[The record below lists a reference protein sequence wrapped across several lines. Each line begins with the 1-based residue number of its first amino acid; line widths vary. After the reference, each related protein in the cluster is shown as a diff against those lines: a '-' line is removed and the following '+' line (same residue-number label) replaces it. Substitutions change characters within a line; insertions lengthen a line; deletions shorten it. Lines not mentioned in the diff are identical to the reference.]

1 MDNSERPEDMFIND
15 PAQAEAMKR
24 SSPYV
29 AMFEDYM
36 KKGDGVY
43 KDIPTV
49 GQVPEMSGVG
59 QLGGVPEVPTMFK
72 RMEKSRE
79 VKHWEQKLKKEAMQD
94 ELSRMDQSQLLNM
107 LTNIEKAID
116 NKSTK
121 RVNMKKQKAMIKSFS
136 PDLRKA
142 LLHKGMSV
150 QDVEHIE
157 KEFKTNLPPEAID
170 IMNSYVDT
178 AVRKGWGGAAVGGL
192 LGAGGGPLGI
202 ALGAYIGH
210 KLGEAVGRGQIS
222 SKQAKVA
229 KETMLQRSQN
239 ELTSQKIVDK
249 ALQQYLHGT
258 AAAGGPAAPPSVSQQ
273 ILGRVLDRFLPPKT
287 PAAPAASAGPT
298 ASTSGTTSGG
308 TGSTADTGT
317 GSTTRTGVPPTPNT
331 GANAGAPPS
340 SNTGTNAP
348 PPNTNTG
355 AGSSGAARWQANV
368 NAGLK
373 RQQAAQKAAQTR
385 AAKPKLPKQP
395 QQQQAAQQQASQQQQ
410 QQASQQQQQASQQ
423 QQSPKRQQTT
433 KKVRKRSVQQQLRDM
448 YEAQKSPK
456 DMIAFARKN
465 KITPEELK
473 SFFQQWYEEEKAAEE
488 ATKKMMKGEVSP
500 MKPQSPI
507 ELKKAIFSVN
517 KAIEMIK
524 KEAPWTKEDPSMS
537 PHQEQSGGGEEK
549 DIKWLSHALEGGG
562 LDSLSKHPVVGE
574 NIGNAADKVGSKFLD
589 KIQSMG
595 KEGSFDHADPK
606 AIGLAI
612 LESIDGMANDSG
624 DEKIGKAWTGAMA
637 SLIDKYGKKV
647 VADVAQGLA
656 QEGAGQFRK
665 AVAEPIGPSH
675 YPAKNKKTA
684 KTDFGG
690 QSEVYGDGTN
700 MDTESLT
707 ENSKLLETE

>member
-1 MDNSERPEDMFIND
+1 MDNNERPEDMFIND
-15 PAQAEAMKR
+15 PAQAEAMKL

-29 AMFEDYM
+29 AMFDDYM
-36 KKGDGVY
+36 KKGEGFY
-43 KDIPTV
+43 KDIPQV
-49 GQVPEMSGVG
+49 GQVPEVPGLGGV
-59 QLGGVPEVPTMFK
+59 GGVPEIPNMFK

-79 VKHWEQKLKKEAMQD
+79 VKHWEQKIRKQGLYN
-94 ELSRMDQSQLLNM
+94 ELSHMNASQLDGMINR
-107 LTNIEKAID
+107 IEKAIE

-121 RVNMKKQKAMIKSFS
+121 RVTMKKQKAMIKSFS

-142 LLHKGMSV
+142 LLRKGMSID
-150 QDVEHIE
+150 DVRHVEN
-157 KEFKTNLPPEAID
+157 EFKTNLPPEAIN

-202 ALGAYIGH
+202 AIGAYIGH

-229 KETMLQRSQN
+229 KEAMLQRSQN
-239 ELTSQKIVDK
+239 ELTSQKIIDK
-249 ALQQYLHGT
+249 ALQQYLNGT

-273 ILGRVLDRFLPPKT
+273 ILGRVMDRFLPPKT
-287 PAAPAASAGPT
+287 ATPSAGAGPT
-298 ASTSGTTSGG
+298 ASTSGTTSGAG
-308 TGSTADTGT
+308 SAAGASSNTSTGAPP
-317 GSTTRTGVPPTPNT
+317 PPTA
-331 GANAGAPPS
+331 GAGAGAPSPS
-340 SNTGTNAP
+340 AS
-348 PPNTNTG
+348 TG
-355 AGSSGAARWQANV
+355 APQTGASAGAARWQANV
-368 NAGLK
+368 QAGLK
-373 RQQAAQKAAQTR
+373 RQAAAHKAAQTK
-385 AAKPKLPKQP
+385 ANKPKQSTQQP
-395 QQQQAAQQQASQQQQ
+395 SQQPVDGG
-410 QQASQQQQQASQQ
+410 APPG
-423 QQSPKRQQTT
+423 PKPVLGGRKQ
-433 KKVRKRSVQQQLRDM
+433 KKVETPPIEPEVTQSEKDASKKGRIPRKPKKPMDAMS
-448 YEAQKSPK
+448 EAS
-456 DMIAFARKN
+456 ARLAAGEDEDTIMKWMLDNNMTDDQIGQVMEERN
-465 KITPEELK
+465 K
-473 SFFQQWYEEEKAAEE
+473 QAMG
-488 ATKKMMKGEVSP
+488 KMMKGEVNP

-507 ELKKAIFSVN
+507 ELKKAIYSVN
-517 KAIEMIK
+517 RAIEMIK

-537 PHQEQSGGGEEK
+537 PAQEQSGGGEEK

-574 NIGNAADKVGSKFLD
+574 NIGNAADKVGSKFLE

-612 LESIDGMANDSG
+612 LESIDGMANDAG

-656 QEGAGQFRK
+656 QEGGQGQFRK
-665 AVAEPIGPSH
+665 AVAEPIGPTH

-690 QSEVYGDGTN
+690 QSEVYGDGAN

-707 ENSKLLETE
+707 ENSKMLETE

>member
-1 MDNSERPEDMFIND
+1 MDNSERPEDMFIDD
-15 PAQAEAMKR
+15 PAQVEAIKR

-29 AMFEDYM
+29 AMFDDYM
-36 KKGDGVY
+36 KKGNEVY

-49 GQVPEMSGVG
+49 GQIPEMPGVG

-94 ELSRMDQSQLLNM
+94 KLSRMDQSQLLNM

-150 QDVEHIE
+150 QDVQHIE

-178 AVRKGWGGAAVGGL
+178 AVRKGWGGAAVGGF

-222 SKQAKVA
+222 SKQAKIA

-258 AAAGGPAAPPSVSQQ
+258 AAAGGPAAPASISQQ
-273 ILGRVLDRFLPPKT
+273 ILGRVLDKFLPPKT
-287 PAAPAASAGPT
+287 PAAPAANAGPT
-298 ASTSGTTSGG
+298 ASTSTG
-308 TGSTADTGT
+308 TGTENTSNTGAGANMNT
-317 GSTTRTGVPPTPNT
+317 GSTTGAPPPPNT
-331 GANAGAPPS
+331 GI
-340 SNTGTNAP
+340 NAP

-395 QQQQAAQQQASQQQQ
+395 QQQQQ
-410 QQASQQQQQASQQ
+410 QQASQQQQQAAQQQTSQQPQVEQQ
-423 QQSPKRQQTT
+423 QQQLPKQQQTP
-433 KKVRKRSVQQQLRDM
+433 KKARKVNVLKRLMSMRNKGL
-448 YEAQKSPK
+448 EPK
-456 DMIAFARKN
+456 VLLEFARAN
-465 KITPEELK
+465 KWPDKKTKQLFAK
-473 SFFQQWYEEEKAAEE
+473 WDEEES
-488 ATKKMMKGEVSP
+488 ATKEGATVKMMKGEVSP